1 MFSHIML
8 GTNNLPRAIAFYDP
22 LMDMLG
28 YPRGGRKRRSHGG
41 AFSTVITLRHW
52 VSVGHLINRLPR
64 PEME

>member
-28 YPRGGRKRRSHGG
+28 
-41 AFSTVITLRHW
+41 
-52 VSVGHLINRLPR
+52 
-64 PEME
+64 